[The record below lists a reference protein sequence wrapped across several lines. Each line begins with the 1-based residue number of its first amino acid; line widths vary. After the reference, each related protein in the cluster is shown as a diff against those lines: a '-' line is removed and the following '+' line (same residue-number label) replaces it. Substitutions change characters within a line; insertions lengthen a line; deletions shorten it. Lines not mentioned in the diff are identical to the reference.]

1 MNPDHPLCRTPSRP
15 ERSAFVTGLAWLVI
29 ALSTLALPVSGI
41 TLLMVLARSHG
52 TASADAAGFFTV
64 VVAPPLA
71 LLAGVGLLR
80 RRTWGWAGVL
90 VLLAGL
96 IVHQALELGTRR
108 PTDTIT
114 LSPDGV
120 QTTVL
125 ASGSNHHSM
134 PIIVVSALVLAKL
147 LSRSVRAECGRTG
160 NAAGAG
166 GGVTSVVAPG
176 GEAPRQEHRPP
187 TDGARDWR
195 VGHQGRDRMYYE
207 ERQPDGWQRLDLDGE
222 MLMGPAHHV
231 IYFASP
237 ARWLAYPEWARHRRG
252 EIIARIQSEFRPP
265 DYEYYGEGSDG
276 TAVSAV
282 SAAPAVVPLPRPNPV
297 GPASRVSMKQ
307 WAALI
312 LAMAILCGITVGLG
326 WFVKRGLETGTTHF
340 PSKHSSQQ
348 RPVSR
353 AEEPATFWL
362 AIGVYSALAAGSGGL
377 ALWGLRQVL
386 RR

>member
-1 MNPDHPLCRTPSRP
+1 MNSDTPFCRAPSRP
-15 ERSAFVTGLAWLVI
+15 ERSAFVTALAWLVVGLG
-29 ALSTLALPVSGI
+29 ALALPVSGM
-41 TLLMVLARSHG
+41 TLLMVVARSHG
-52 TASADAAGFFTV
+52 TDAADAAGFFTV

-71 LLAGVGLLR
+71 LLAGIGLLR
-80 RRTWGWAGVL
+80 RRSWGWAGVL

-96 IVHQALELGTRR
+96 IAHQAHELGTRR
-108 PTDTIT
+108 PTDTVT

-120 QTTVL
+120 RTTVL

-147 LSRSVRAECGRTG
+147 LSRSVRSECGMTG
-160 NAAGAG
+160 KAAGTR
-166 GGVTSVVAPG
+166 GGVTSMV
-176 GEAPRQEHRPP
+176 PRGDEDPRKEHLPP
-187 TDGARDWR
+187 TEGACDWR

-207 ERQPDGWQRLDLDGE
+207 ERQPGGWQRLDLDGE
-222 MLMGPAHHV
+222 MLMGPSHHV

-265 DYEYYGEGSDG
+265 DYEYHGEGSDG
-276 TAVSAV
+276 TAVSAGVPSPRSVPAGSAFRV
-282 SAAPAVVPLPRPNPV
+282 SA
-297 GPASRVSMKQ
+297 KQ
-307 WAALI
+307 WVALC
-312 LAMAILCGITVGLG
+312 LVMAILLGITAGLG

-340 PSKHSSQQ
+340 PSKHPSQQ
-348 RPVSR
+348 RSVSR
-353 AEEPATFWL
+353 AAEPATFWL
-362 AIGVYSALAAGSGGL
+362 VIGVYSALAAGSGGL